1 MFLQGIPK
9 RDMEIQGNHENKE
22 NNGVETQSH
31 MGSILSQLE
40 STNTEFQ
47 NYSSLQDPHHQGFKS
62 APRNY
67 FIPKIDMR
75 KFDGK
80 DPITWIFQMEQY
92 FDLHQVPSLQKVPIA
107 SLYLENDQFVWYQ
120 WLCERKNNYIIS
132 WSIFMDE
139 LISHYGD
146 IKSNTF
152 FSQLINL
159 QTKRP
164 SYRTHSTIPKAQS
177 QGKEHS

>member
-1 MFLQGIPK
+1 
-9 RDMEIQGNHENKE
+9 
-22 NNGVETQSH
+22 
-31 MGSILSQLE
+31 
-40 STNTEFQ
+40 
-47 NYSSLQDPHHQGFKS
+47 
-62 APRNY
+62 
-67 FIPKIDMR
+67 
-75 KFDGK
+75 
-80 DPITWIFQMEQY
+80 MEQY

-120 WLCERKNNYIIS
+120 WLCERKKNYIIS

-159 QTKRP
+159 WQKGPITEHIQQFQNLSLRVKNILEDNLLDLFMG
-164 SYRTHSTIPKAQS
+164 TL
-177 QGKEHS
+177 KENIQHEVHLFCNLRESRECYQ

>member
-1 MFLQGIPK
+1 
-9 RDMEIQGNHENKE
+9 
-22 NNGVETQSH
+22 
-31 MGSILSQLE
+31 
-40 STNTEFQ
+40 
-47 NYSSLQDPHHQGFKS
+47 
-62 APRNY
+62 
-67 FIPKIDMR
+67 MR

-120 WLCERKNNYIIS
+120 WLCERKKNYIIS

-159 QTKRP
+159 RQKGPITEHIQQFQKLSLRVKNIPEDNLLDLFMGTLKENIQHEVHLFEPKSLEKAFSMERKVENKNMATRRVATNNYREHHVP
-164 SYRTHSTIPKAQS
+164 SPNLTH
-177 QGKEHS
+177 